1 MTITANPSVRQVLA
15 KAVQDPRYA
24 AIAQLPV
31 WSVPHIGL
39 TAFAWALFVGSTA
52 AYLVGPLPLIGAIL
66 LNQFALY
73 VAFTPLHDAVHGA
86 ASSSVRVNSAVGTIS
101 GTLLLPGVSTRLYR
115 TLHLEHHRWVGDKK
129 RDPDVWF
136 VHAPKVLL
144 PVVFAGPEWIWAY
157 WYATRLW
164 STRGRADRISFV
176 AMLTIYVGVHVA
188 FLASP
193 LAMEFFLLW
202 LVPHW
207 LAFVVLV
214 YVFAHIQHPHES
226 NWQEAPFQST
236 VEVRGTLV
244 GKAYWLGQTD
254 HCIHHAMPHIP
265 FHRYHRV
272 WELSDGILR
281 RQGIP
286 ERGLFRGPGPIDV
299 PRAAYSATR
308 TARVVEARVVG
319 GAGIATFLLEGLDE
333 DLPRFT
339 PGSHIDVHLP
349 SGRVRQYSLCNAP
362 DGRYR
367 IAVKPEAEGRG
378 GSLEVHQVLVPG
390 AEVVISVPRNNFEL
404 YPADRY
410 VLVAGGIG
418 ITPLLSMAHHLWAN
432 AVPFDL
438 HVCAAD
444 ADSVPFRDELAAMPF
459 AAVVQVHV
467 DASPGRTS
475 LNPAQALASA
485 GPEAALYV
493 CGPGGFMDWVA
504 EQAVGQG
511 WPRDAVHRES
521 FAAAVLDVA
530 NTRPFD
536 VVLARSGTTLHVPAD
551 RQILDVLAE
560 HDIEVPWSC
569 SQGVCGTCI
578 TPVLSG
584 EVEHRDAV
592 LSPEV
597 RAANTCM
604 ALCVSRASGAKVVLD
619 L

>member
-24 AIAQLPV
+24 AIAHKPV
-31 WSVPHIGL
+31 WSLPHIGL
-39 TAFAWALFVGSTA
+39 TAFAWGLFAAATT
-52 AYLVGPLPLIGAIL
+52 AYLAGPLPLIGAIL
-66 LNQFALY
+66 LNQLALY

-86 ASSSVRVNSAVGTIS
+86 ASSSTRVNNAVGTIS

-115 TLHLEHHRWVGDKK
+115 TLHLEHHRWVGDKQ

-136 VHAPKVLL
+136 VHAPKPLL
-144 PVVFAGPEWIWAY
+144 PLVFMGPEWIWAW
-157 WYATRLW
+157 WYATKLW
-164 STRGRADRISFV
+164 PTRGRLDRFSFV
-176 AMLTIYVGVHVA
+176 AMLTIYGGVHVA

-193 LAMEFFLLW
+193 LRMEFFTLW
-202 LVPHW
+202 LIPHW
-207 LAFVVLV
+207 AAFFVLV

-254 HCIHHAMPHIP
+254 HCIHHAMPHVP
-265 FHRYHRV
+265 FHKYHRV
-272 WELSDGILR
+272 WSLADGILR
-281 RQGIP
+281 KQGIP

-299 PRAAYSATR
+299 PRAAYSTTR
-308 TARVVEARVVG
+308 QARVVEACVVG
-319 GAGIATFLLEGLDE
+319 GAGIATFVLEGVDE

-362 DGRYR
+362 DARYR
-367 IAVKPEAEGRG
+367 IAVKPEPEGRG

-390 AEVVISVPRNNFEL
+390 AEVTISVPRNNFEL

-410 VLVAGGIG
+410 VLVSGGIG
-418 ITPLLSMAHHLWAN
+418 ITPLLSMAHHLWATGI
-432 AVPFDL
+432 PFAL

-444 ADSVPFRDELAAMPF
+444 PAAVPFSGELSAMPF
-459 AAVVQVHV
+459 ADVVSVHV

-475 LNPAQALASA
+475 LVPAQALAAA

-493 CGPGGFMDWVA
+493 CGPGGFMDWVTD
-504 EQAVGQG
+504 QAAAQG

-521 FAAAVLDVA
+521 FAGAVLDM
-530 NTRPFD
+530 TGTKPFD

-578 TPVLSG
+578 TGVLSG

-592 LSPEV
+592 LSPEI
-597 RAANTCM
+597 RASNTAM
-604 ALCVSRASGAKVVLD
+604 ALCVSRAKDAKVVLD